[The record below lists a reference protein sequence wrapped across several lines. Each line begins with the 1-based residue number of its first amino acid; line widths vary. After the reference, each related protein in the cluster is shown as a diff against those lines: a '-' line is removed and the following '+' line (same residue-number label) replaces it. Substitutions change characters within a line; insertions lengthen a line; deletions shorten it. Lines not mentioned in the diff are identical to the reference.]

1 MLKEF
6 FGFRN
11 SCIACKSLFEMTHHG
26 SAFPFMAI
34 VTTFNLRTSVTH
46 IPDGPNIVITKSQV
60 LTPIM
65 HMRVFLMS
73 PHSFKP
79 QQKD

>member
-1 MLKEF
+1 
-6 FGFRN
+6 
-11 SCIACKSLFEMTHHG
+11 MTHHG

-46 IPDGPNIVITKSQV
+46 IPDDPNIAIAKSQA

-65 HMRVFLMS
+65 NLLRVFSCPLIAS
-73 PHSFKP
+73 ILCQRIKNL
-79 QQKD
+79 